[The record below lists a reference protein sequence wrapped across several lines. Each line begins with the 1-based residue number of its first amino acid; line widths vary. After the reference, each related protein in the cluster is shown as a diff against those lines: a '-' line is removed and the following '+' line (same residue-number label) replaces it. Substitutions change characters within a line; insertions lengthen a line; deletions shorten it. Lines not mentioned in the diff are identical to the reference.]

1 MAEDPITHAGSTPM
15 PLAIDDIEQIEST
28 LLSLPRTARVRILE
42 ALSAS
47 LEVDPDIER
56 AWNEENLRRLAEVKA
71 GRAEMIEG
79 EEFDRELD
87 ERLK

>member
-1 MAEDPITHAGSTPM
+1 MAEDPNTRAGSTPM
-15 PLAIDDIEQIEST
+15 PLAIDIEQIEST
-28 LLSLPRTARVRILE
+28 LLSLPRTARIRILE

-47 LEVDPDIER
+47 LDVDPDIER